1 MGPILLH
8 HWSCRRRTRCLLTSS
23 PGDCLAA
30 AHLTGRALEGR
41 INLCEVVH
49 GSELAT
55 KAIRVWVV
63 SIASESLPARG
74 VVLHPWLSV
83 IEADVVDAVAL
94 LLCGALLPTKELLC
108 MAGDLHWR
116 FSGDEV
122 LRDVLPIT
130 TSIRAQAKQEIPVVR

>member
-1 MGPILLH
+1 M
-8 HWSCRRRTRCLLTSS
+8 
-23 PGDCLAA
+23 AA
-30 AHLTGRALEGR
+30 ARLTGRALEGR

-55 KAIRVWVV
+55 RAIAVWVV
-63 SIASESLPARG
+63 SIAT
-74 VVLHPWLSV
+74 WLSV
-83 IEADVVDAVAL
+83 IEADVIDAVAL

-108 MAGDLHWR
+108 MARDLHWR

-130 TSIRAQAKQEIPVVR
+130 SSIRAKAKQEIPVVRYTRFSIN